1 MVVFGGSTEYLNL
14 FKAVAID
21 LFCSIDWFQRKR
33 TTPPQIEL
41 SARQLQLLERKSS
54 KPFFSRSNVV
64 PSSGH
69 VPKQHSNRPPKRDP
83 PVVESE
89 KNHQR
94 SMMNG
99 SVALSS
105 KSNSNQSHKRAMTK
119 FVKSPSTPQAAIP
132 SSNMP
137 KSSEKTTSLE
147 FDLYASY
154 CRSRAKHP
162 CPNAPFK
169 PTSAC
174 TVSYNMSRD
183 TASRTLLTTTPA
195 PASSRAPMDCPF
207 VRAVGLRT
215 RFFRRHHQ

>member
-1 MVVFGGSTEYLNL
+1 MFHRLVPEKKDHPAPNRIVGPSI
-14 FKAVAID
+14 AVARAKVVQT
-21 LFCSIDWFQRKR
+21 LFQSVQCCS
-33 TTPPQIEL
+33 
-41 SARQLQLLERKSS
+41 
-54 KPFFSRSNVV
+54 
-64 PSSGH
+64 SSGH